1 MQLFVKIVKN
11 KLINQRLDIMKT
23 IEQFVTDKYLG
34 ELQFPNHKRTRE
46 DYYIDWAQF
55 GAREA
60 QRFIPF
66 EEEMPPEHEEVLF
79 YNEKWINE
87 DFNPRGIRIG
97 FMSNDDFTT
106 AHWWSYQDTYETISH
121 SDCDGNE
128 SFSQEIRESINPTH
142 WRPLFRE
149 L

>member
-1 MQLFVKIVKN
+1 
-11 KLINQRLDIMKT
+11 MKS
-23 IEQFVTDKYLG
+23 IEQFITQKRLR
-34 ELQFPNHKRTRE
+34 ELNFPDRQRTPE
-46 DYYIDWAQF
+46 DFFVDWGRI

-60 QRFIPF
+60 QRFISF

-106 AHWWSYQDTYETISH
+106 AHWWNYQDTYETINH
-121 SDCDGNE
+121 VNCDDDN
-128 SFSQEIRESINPTH
+128 SYSKEIRESIKPTH
-142 WRPLFRE
+142 WRPFFRDI
-149 L
+149 